1 MDETGGGQGTGGAP
15 DSPPVVATLVAA
27 LRNEELG
34 AAFAPGTEDLRAAV
48 AQRLV
53 AAIPAIQAYVAER
66 TARLDAELPEELRQA
81 LQADQDA
88 SVEAGT
94 RLLARWVATGEAADH
109 DAYQQVAFVGRRMAA
124 IGGGFE
130 RVLRGT
136 LATLD
141 AFVAV
146 LVDACRAEGASE
158 AVVRGLRTGAL
169 VGNAQAALQSVR
181 LFDDRARTL
190 AEALQREQ
198 ARLADLASMDPVTGS
213 QNRRGLYGY
222 LERLGHGSVGDAE
235 QRTFALFFVDLDH
248 FKQLNDRF
256 GHRVGD
262 AVLRVSAERLRA
274 IARPTD
280 CVARFGGDE
289 LVVAMADLPPGPTV
303 AGEVAERIVNA
314 LRSPIQVGGTQ
325 VQVTAS
331 VGVAV
336 GQGNLDKPDALLS
349 AADDAMYE
357 AKRAGRNRWRLVAC
371 S

>member
-1 MDETGGGQGTGGAP
+1 MAETGGGQGTGGAP
-15 DSPPVVATLVAA
+15 GSPPVVATLVGA
-27 LRNEELG
+27 LRSEELG

-48 AQRLV
+48 ARRLV
-53 AAIPAIQAYVAER
+53 AAIPAIQAYVVER
-66 TARLDAELPEELRQA
+66 TARLDADLPEDLRQA
-81 LQADQDA
+81 LLADQDA

-109 DAYQQVAFVGRRMAA
+109 RAYQQVAFVGRRMAA
-124 IGGGFE
+124 VGGGFE

-158 AVVRGLRTGAL
+158 TVVRGLRTGAL

-190 AEALQREQ
+190 AEALRRER
-198 ARLADLASMDPVTGS
+198 ARLVDLASVDPVTGS

-222 LERLGHGSVGDAE
+222 LERLGRGSASDAE

-248 FKQLNDRF
+248 FKQLNDRH

-289 LVVAMADLPPGPTV
+289 LVVAMADLPPGSAV
-303 AGEVAERIVNA
+303 VEEVAERIVSA
-314 LRSPIQVGGTQ
+314 LRSPVQVGSTQ

-331 VGVAV
+331 VGVAM
-336 GQGNLDKPDALLS
+336 GQGLLEKPDPLLS
-349 AADDAMYE
+349 AADDAMYA
-357 AKRAGRNRWRLVAC
+357 AKRAGRDRWQLVVWP
-371 S
+371 